1 MWKESLKKSR
11 DLVNDLISY
20 LETSSNSGSTHTAVV
35 MGERGS
41 NKTKLRITVNEEI
54 EKSFSK
60 TCEPWCSSFER
71 LCLPFIERQSSQTQ
85 KNMLLFGFVL

>member
-1 MWKESLKKSR
+1 MKRIKKSR
-11 DLVNDLISY
+11 DVVDYLISY
-20 LETSSNSGSTHTAVV
+20 LETSSNSESTHTV

-60 TCEPWCSSFER
+60 T
-71 LCLPFIERQSSQTQ
+71 
-85 KNMLLFGFVL
+85 

>member
-1 MWKESLKKSR
+1 MKRIKKSR
-11 DLVNDLISY
+11 DVVDYLISY
-20 LETSSNSGSTHTAVV
+20 LETSSNSGSTHTM

-60 TCEPWCSSFER
+60 TWEPWCSSFER

>member
-1 MWKESLKKSR
+1 MLYRTAKNVLQEVRIYFTDWVTDVKRIKKSR
-11 DLVNDLISY
+11 DVADYLISY
-20 LETSSNSGSTHTAVV
+20 LETSSNSGSTHTV

-41 NKTKLRITVNEEI
+41 NKAKLRITVNEEI

-71 LCLPFIERQSSQTQ
+71 LCY
-85 KNMLLFGFVL
+85 LL